1 MSKDSNISIFKDS
14 RFGEIRT
21 AVDENG
27 EALFC
32 LKDVCDA
39 LGIQNSRDVM
49 KHMDECYVDSIYIST
64 PVISQGKDTGKYKMV
79 AMTFIGEPNL
89 YRCIFQSRKKE
100 AKEFQRWVYNDILP
114 SIRKN
119 GIYIAINEEESEEE
133 LIERTMSELQRRIG
147 DLRQKVASLE
157 AKNKYLTD
165 IYNSNDA
172 YSATQIAKD
181 YGMSAIKFNKLL
193 HDIGL
198 QFKKG
203 KQWFAYKKYDGYT
216 KNVAHPYTSGDDIKL
231 KFTTKWLPKG
241 VELIYNKL
249 KEINILPCCEK
260 IS

>member
-1 MSKDSNISIFKDS
+1 MNKESISIFKDS

-21 AVDENG
+21 TVDANG
-27 EALFC
+27 EPLFC

-39 LGIQNSRDVM
+39 LGLTNSRKVAKTMSTPYVTTSYVGVQTGTKADGTPAIQN
-49 KHMDECYVDSIYIST
+49 
-64 PVISQGKDTGKYKMV
+64 V

-100 AKEFQRWVYNDILP
+100 AEEFQNWVTSEVLP

-119 GIYIAINEEESEEE
+119 GIYIAISEEESEEE

-147 DLRQKVASLE
+147 DLRQKVANLE
-157 AKNKYLTD
+157 AKNKYLTN

-181 YGMSAIKFNKLL
+181 YGMSAIKFNQLL

-198 QFKKG
+198 QFRKG

-216 KNVAHPYTSGDDIKL
+216 KTVAHPYTSGGDIKL

>member
-1 MSKDSNISIFKDS
+1 MKEDSISIFNNE
-14 RFGEIRT
+14 RFGSIRT
-21 AVDENG
+21 TVDANG
-27 EALFC
+27 EPLFC
-32 LKDVCDA
+32 LKDICDA
-39 LGIQNSRDVM
+39 LGIKNSRDVM
-49 KHMDECYVDSIYIST
+49 RNMDECYVVSTDVST
-64 PVISQGKDTGKYKMV
+64 PVISQGKETGKYKMV

-100 AKEFQRWVYNDILP
+100 AKEFQRWVYNEVLP
-114 SIRKN
+114 NIRKH
-119 GIYIAINEEESEEE
+119 GIYIAISEEESEEE

-157 AKNKYLTD
+157 AKNKYLTN

-216 KNVAHPYTSGDDIKL
+216 KNVAHPYTSVDGIKL

-249 KEINILPCCEK
+249 KEINVLPCCEK